1 MGNTAM
7 HLKLLHPSAEESND
21 TRRDRVKGC
30 PREYTHIHMDEWEG
44 GGRTKKRGPT
54 FSLLPHSSHSPSSP
68 RSRAK
73 KCPAILRCQIKRQKK
88 TDPEEPYRNLVI
100 YIVKFKRVEKQQ
112 KGFSQQRVSGMTPQY
127 RKVLLLFSAFQNA
140 LIHLPNSFAVEVK
153 NPDYLLLFSS
163 RNLLNKKT
171 LIVLLAQLF
180 YVSLVL
186 LDNRRDKNLF
196 LNF

>member
-1 MGNTAM
+1 M
-7 HLKLLHPSAEESND
+7 
-21 TRRDRVKGC
+21 
-30 PREYTHIHMDEWEG
+30 
-44 GGRTKKRGPT
+44 
-54 FSLLPHSSHSPSSP
+54 SSHSALPD
-68 RSRAK
+68 
-73 KCPAILRCQIKRQKK
+73 K
-88 TDPEEPYRNLVI
+88 T
-100 YIVKFKRVEKQQ
+100 
-112 KGFSQQRVSGMTPQY
+112 S
-127 RKVLLLFSAFQNA
+127 KVLLLFSAFQNA